1 MSGAASAVASVLL
14 AISVGLIGFCVLG
27 IVRAKDAF
35 SRLHFPGAA
44 ILAGLPGIALA
55 LTIAEGLSPISVR
68 AWLIFALL
76 VATNGIQAHATAR
89 AELLRR
95 QAEHEGTP
103 DEGD

>member
-1 MSGAASAVASVLL
+1 MSGAAGVVSSLLL
-14 AISVGLIGFCVLG
+14 AISVGLIGLCVVG
-27 IVRAKDAF
+27 MVRAKDAF

-55 LTIAEGLSPISVR
+55 LTIADGMSPTTVR

-89 AELLRR
+89 AELIRR
-95 QAEHEGTP
+95 RSDDERSRDEEG
-103 DEGD
+103 